1 MSTGEAPAAWRQ
13 PFTVADQGIIDA
25 LSADVR
31 ASVERYLR
39 STHGRAMDPADV
51 SALRGVEDEL
61 SSICGRAE
69 DAMDTVRN
77 IIKGL
82 RGGR

>member
-1 MSTGEAPAAWRQ
+1 MNGETHWTWLMPL
-13 PFTVADQGIIDA
+13 TLADEAVIAG
-25 LSADVR
+25 LSPDVR
-31 ASVERYLR
+31 ASVERYI
-39 STHGRAMDPADV
+39 RATPARIIDPADV

-77 IIKGL
+77 IIKSA

>member
-1 MSTGEAPAAWRQ
+1 MSTSEAPAAWGQ
-13 PFTVADQGIIDA
+13 PMTVEDQLVIQA
-25 LSADVR
+25 LPADVR

-39 STHGRAMDPADV
+39 ATPARSVDSADV

-69 DAMDTVRN
+69 DAMDTVRA
-77 IIKGL
+77 IIK
-82 RGGR
+82 RVRRTR